1 MLINPNT
8 DFGARVLRRL
18 NDEQAIWLT
27 TVGADGTPQPN
38 PVWFVWE
45 AHETGDSFLIY
56 TQPGTHRLKHIA
68 RNPKVALHFDG
79 GERGEDVAVFTGEAQ
94 IDTNAP
100 PADAHATYLE
110 KYRDGIDRLDTTP
123 ESFAQT
129 YSVALRIIPKK
140 LRGF

>member
-8 DFGARVLRRL
+8 DFGVHVLQRL
-18 NDEQAIWLT
+18 NDEQVIWLT

-45 AHETGDSFLIY
+45 SEGFLVY
-56 TQPGTHRLKHIA
+56 TQPGAHRLKHIA
-68 RNPKVALHFDG
+68 HNPKVALHFDG
-79 GERGEDVAVFTGEAQ
+79 GERGEDVVVFTGEAQ
-94 IDTNAP
+94 IDANAP
-100 PADAHATYLE
+100 PADAHPAYLE

>member
-8 DFGARVLRRL
+8 DYGAHVLRRL
-18 NDEQAIWLT
+18 NDEQVIWLT

-45 AHETGDSFLIY
+45 SETFLVY
-56 TQPGTHRLKHIA
+56 TQPSTHRLKHIA
-68 RNPKVALHFDG
+68 HNPKVALHFDG
-79 GERGEDVAVFTGEAQ
+79 GERGEDVVVFTGEAQ

-100 PADAHATYLE
+100 PADAHAAYLE

>member
-8 DFGARVLRRL
+8 DFGARVLQRL
-18 NDEQAIWLT
+18 NDEQVIWLT

-45 AHETGDSFLIY
+45 GESFLIY

-68 RNPKVALHFDG
+68 HNPKVALHFDG
-79 GERGEDVAVFTGEAQ
+79 GERGEDVIVFTGEAQ
-94 IDTNAP
+94 IDTHAP
-100 PADAHATYLE
+100 PADAQPAYLE
-110 KYRDGIDRLDTTP
+110 KYRDLIERLDTTP